1 LNYNGSNSTELL
13 NFTSFFKILDKDEK
27 RMLLAILKRNFFKAG
42 DVIFSESQ
50 PAASIFILE
59 HGNVTLTIPGS
70 HTTFVRRGDVF
81 GEIAVINEIARL
93 GTALARSKCSV
104 LELNTN
110 ALYNEKIIPSRIAL
124 KITRVLA
131 QKHSSIK
138 LKRLDFSTK
147 EIIQEGES
155 EFTEFKATLRTNA
168 ITKKKDNTIELAC
181 LKTVAAF
188 MNTSGGTLLV
198 GVRDNGEIKG
208 IEIDGFLND
217 DKLLLHFTNLL
228 RDKIGK
234 KTLGLVHFEVVKF
247 DNTKVL
253 RVDVSKS
260 NELVFVKFQN
270 TEYFYA
276 RSGPSTLSLKFS
288 EFCNYNDKHFI
299 KRQQ

>member
-1 LNYNGSNSTELL
+1 MGSNSIKLL
-13 NFTSFFKILDKDEK
+13 NFTTFFKVLEKDEK
-27 RMLLAILKRNFFKAG
+27 RKVLSILKRNYFIAG
-42 DVIFSESQ
+42 DIIFSESQ
-50 PAASIFILE
+50 PADSIFILE

-81 GEIAVINEIARL
+81 GEIAVINEIPRL

-110 ALYNEKIIPSRIAL
+110 ALYDENIISNRIAL

-138 LKRLDFSTK
+138 LRRLDFSTK

-155 EFTEFKATLRTNA
+155 VFTEFKATLRTNA

-228 RDKIGK
+228 RDKIGQ
-234 KTLGLVHFEVVKF
+234 KTLGLVHFDVVKI

-260 NELVFVKFQN
+260 NEPVFVKFQAA
-270 TEYFYA
+270 EYFYV

-288 EFCNYNDKHFI
+288 EFYNYNYKHFI
-299 KRQQ
+299 K

>member
-1 LNYNGSNSTELL
+1 MVSNSIELL
-13 NFTSFFKILDKDEK
+13 NFTSFFKILEKDEK
-27 RMLLAILKRNFFKAG
+27 RKLLSILKRSFFIAG
-42 DVIFSESQ
+42 DIIFSESQ

-81 GEIAVINEIARL
+81 GEIAVINEIPRL

-110 ALYNEKIIPSRIAL
+110 ALYNEKIIPNRIAL

-138 LKRLDFSTK
+138 LRRLDFSTK

-168 ITKKKDNTIELAC
+168 ITKQKDNTIELAC

-228 RDKIGK
+228 RDKIGE
-234 KTLGLVHFEVVKF
+234 KTLGLVHFDIVKF

-260 NELVFVKFQN
+260 NEPIFVKFQG
-270 TEYFYA
+270 TEYFYV

-288 EFCNYNDKHFI
+288 EFYNYNYKHFI
-299 KRQQ
+299 KKQQ